1 MALNH
6 FTFNGHSTGE
16 LGLLVSGINIY
27 GSPSRIVEKINIP
40 YRSGDLII
48 DTGAYSN
55 YMLTYT
61 VDIIDSTKTTAESL
75 SQWLLNTAGYCRLT
89 DTYNTDI
96 YRMAAYYNQLD
107 YTLSAL
113 YRYGRATITFDC
125 KPQKYLLTGET
136 AVTITSSSY
145 TLNNPSAMVSKP
157 LLRLTGT
164 GTAVV
169 NGTTIVVNSVDEYVD
184 IDCDTMQ
191 IFKGTT
197 NKSSTV
203 TMTDFPQLKSGN
215 NTITKSGLTNIIVT
229 PRWWKL

>member
-75 SQWLLNTAGYCRLT
+75 SQWLLGSTGYCRLT

>member
-75 SQWLLNTAGYCRLT
+75 SKWLLGSTGYCRLT

>member
-27 GSPSRIVEKINIP
+27 GAPSRIVEKINIP

-61 VDIIDSTKTTAESL
+61 VDIIDNTKTTAESL
-75 SQWLLNTAGYCRLT
+75 SQWLLGSTGYCRLT

>member
-61 VDIIDSTKTTAESL
+61 VDIIDSTKTTAEAI

>member
-40 YRSGDLII
+40 YRSGDLLI

-61 VDIIDSTKTTAESL
+61 VDIIDNTKATAESL
-75 SQWLLNTAGYCRLT
+75 SQWLLGSTGYCRLT

-203 TMTDFPQLKSGN
+203 TMTDFPELKSGN

>member
-1 MALNH
+1 M
-6 FTFNGHSTGE
+6 
-16 LGLLVSGINIY
+16 
-27 GSPSRIVEKINIP
+27 
-40 YRSGDLII
+40 
-48 DTGAYSN
+48 
-55 YMLTYT
+55 
-61 VDIIDSTKTTAESL
+61 
-75 SQWLLNTAGYCRLT
+75 
-89 DTYNTDI
+89 
-96 YRMAAYYNQLD
+96 
-107 YTLSAL
+107 
-113 YRYGRATITFDC
+113 
-125 KPQKYLLTGET
+125 
-136 AVTITSSSY
+136 TITSSSY

>member
-40 YRSGDLII
+40 YRSGDLLI

-75 SQWLLNTAGYCRLT
+75 SQWLLGSTGYCRLT

>member
-27 GSPSRIVEKINIP
+27 GAPSRIVEKVNIP

-61 VDIIDSTKTTAESL
+61 VDIIDNTKTTAESL
-75 SQWLLNTAGYCRLT
+75 SQWLLGSTGYCRLT

>member
-40 YRSGDLII
+40 YRSGDLLI

-61 VDIIDSTKTTAESL
+61 VDIIDNTKATAESL
-75 SQWLLNTAGYCRLT
+75 SQWLLGSTGYCRLT

-96 YRMAAYYNQLD
+96 FRKAAYYNQLD

-203 TMTDFPQLKSGN
+203 TMTDFPELKSGN

>member
-61 VDIIDSTKTTAESL
+61 VDIIDNTKATAEAI

>member
-40 YRSGDLII
+40 YRSGDLLI

-61 VDIIDSTKTTAESL
+61 VDIIDNTKTTAESL
-75 SQWLLNTAGYCRLT
+75 SQWLLGSTGYCRLT

-113 YRYGRATITFDC
+113 YRYGKATITFDC

>member
-61 VDIIDSTKTTAESL
+61 VDIIDNTKATAERI

-169 NGTTIVVNSVDEYVD
+169 NGTTIVVNSVDVYVD

-203 TMTDFPQLKSGN
+203 TMTDFPELKSGN

>member
-27 GSPSRIVEKINIP
+27 GSPSRIVEKVNIP

-61 VDIIDSTKTTAESL
+61 VDIIDNTKTTAESL
-75 SQWLLNTAGYCRLT
+75 SQWLLGSTGYCRLT

-145 TLNNPSAMVSKP
+145 TLNNPTAMVSKP